1 MWDSSWVRQLK
12 KQKSCNGVK
21 INPGRSSRV
30 SAETFL
36 LGVKSTRG
44 KAVSERT
51 MQWGISRKL
60 ALFRANRNRA
70 ESKAL
75 KSVER
80 VPLIPVVYEAGTCGF
95 G

>member
-1 MWDSSWVRQLK
+1 M
-12 KQKSCNGVK
+12 
-21 INPGRSSRV
+21 

-36 LGVKSTRG
+36 LGVKSMRG
-44 KAVSERT
+44 KAKSGRT
-51 MQWGISRKL
+51 MPWGISQKL
-60 ALFRANRNRA
+60 ALFRANRA

-80 VPLIPVVYEAGTCGF
+80 VPLIPVVYEQGTCGF

>member
-1 MWDSSWVRQLK
+1 MIPAGAKQLK

-21 INPGRSSRV
+21 NKPGRSSRV
-30 SAETFL
+30 SGEAFI
-36 LGVKSTRG
+36 LGAKSMEG
-44 KAVSERT
+44 KAVAGRT
-51 MQWGISRKL
+51 MPWGISQKL

-70 ESKAL
+70 ECKAL

-80 VPLIPVVYEAGTCGF
+80 VTLITVAYEPGTCGF